1 MKTRILRR
9 SEGFTLVELMVVV
22 AIIGV
27 LTSVAIPN
35 FRRYQAKSKTSEAKI
50 QLAGIYSAQTTMQSD
65 YDHFAHCLENAGFTA
80 PVNNYYAVGHSA
92 ATNAANTLVRGEG
105 GDCPNAATFQ
115 WAAAKNVGGVAVTT
129 AVHTAQL
136 TAVVDATGETFT
148 ASAVGYID
156 SNNNTAATASIWSID
171 DTKAVSQDR
180 IGY

>member
-1 MKTRILRR
+1 MKRLFR
-9 SEGFTLVELMVVV
+9 STEGFTLVELMVVV

-50 QLAGIYSAQTTMQSD
+50 QLAGIYSAQITMQSD
-65 YDHFAHCLENAGFTA
+65 YDHFATCLLNAGFTA

-92 ATNAANTLVRGEG
+92 TNNTANALVRGEG
-105 GDCPNAATFQ
+105 GVCADGATFQ
-115 WAAAKNVGGVAVTT
+115 WAAAKKVGGVAVTT
-129 AVHTAQL
+129 TVHTAQL
-136 TAVVDATGETFT
+136 AATVDNTGETFK

-156 SNNNTAATASIWSID
+156 SNNNTAATASIWSMD
-171 DTKAVSQDR
+171 DTKNLLQVR